1 MKAEVSIACFT
12 AALLASGAAPVRADT
27 GGEAEI
33 ALQGSYLGDG
43 ASRLTDVTGVAAKFR
58 TFLPGFGFLTANM
71 ETYGGE
77 SRFRTGENYV
87 DLNGAAWR
95 GLRWRLTGGDF
106 RVATSLLPFPFTNI
120 FFPELS
126 AEGFKVEAASANR
139 RYSLFYGVETLAAG
153 PRIPFRIRVPQ
164 KALGASV
171 VETIGERLHVGARA
185 LYLSTNADSTSSYLF
200 APGQESGTTATI
212 AGDLL
217 YKASENL
224 EFFAEAAASSTGGN
238 ATGGNSTLP
247 SASPSPMSFTAG
259 PVWKSHKLTVKAN
272 YIHHSASYL
281 PIAGYFLGDRSGPYI
296 EVEAKPIQAIE
307 LFGSAS
313 QYRNNLDNSPEL
325 PTFNSKGTSA
335 GASIALPFRFSVSG
349 QLSTIDFS
357 VRQPGEAFSS
367 SRNQQVVAT
376 LGRPIQRHNVHFS
389 YRDLNIISDGK
400 DQRQRSAE
408 IEDIVQFRR
417 FSLGGAVR
425 DQRLA
430 AEESKDT
437 LFIRGSAQ
445 VQFGRLSAYA
455 YVEHGDDLA
464 NRTVFLTNTFN
475 TTVLGGSLRIRKA
488 WNLLAEASQNR
499 LTTDLNPESI
509 FLLQNQGAFVT
520 NAVTGLNQWTA
531 YFRLSKSIR
540 WGRGLPGGDLD
551 RYSAE
556 QMPIVGTIEGT
567 VNEQAFAGSRP
578 AKGIP
583 VVLEDGSLATTNEA
597 GVFVFSRVPEGR
609 HRVSLA
615 VNQLPA
621 DYDPGATLEATLDVK
636 SRRVTNAKLSVI
648 PLLSVSGRILA
659 PEGIPL
665 DNVVVKLLPTNRY
678 TTPEPEGRFSFYNV
692 REGEYDLVLEPQ
704 SLPEFA
710 VVDRATVHI
719 TLTRGTK
726 PEEAIVRL
734 SIERPEK
741 PIRRSFEKE

>member
-12 AALLASGAAPVRADT
+12 AALLTAGSAPVRADT

-33 ALQGSYLGDG
+33 AFQGSYLGDG

-58 TFLPGFGFLTANM
+58 TFLPGLGLLTANA

-87 DLNGAAWR
+87 DLNGAAWF
-95 GLRWRLTGGDF
+95 GMRWRLTGGDF

-126 AEGFKVEAASANR
+126 AEGFKVEAASAKR

-164 KALGASV
+164 KALGGSF
-171 VETIGERLHVGARA
+171 VETVGERLHVGARA
-185 LYLSTNADSTSSYLF
+185 LYLSTSANSDSSYLF
-200 APGQESGTTATI
+200 APGQESGTTASI

-224 EFFAEAAASSTGGN
+224 QFFGEAAASYTGG
-238 ATGGNSTLP
+238 
-247 SASPSPMSFTAG
+247 SAALLRAPRGPFSFTAG
-259 PVWKSHKLTVKAN
+259 PVWKSRTLTVKAN

-296 EVEAKPIQAIE
+296 EVDAKPIHAID

-325 PTFNSKGTSA
+325 PSFRSKGTSA
-335 GASIALPFRFSVSG
+335 GASVALPFRFTVSG
-349 QLSTIDFS
+349 QLSMIDFS
-357 VRQPGEAFSS
+357 VRQPGEGFSS
-367 SRNQQVVAT
+367 SRNQQLVAT

-389 YRDLNIISDGK
+389 YRDLNIISDGR

-445 VQFGRLSAYA
+445 VQFGRLSGYA

-488 WNLLAEASQNR
+488 WNLQAEASQNR
-499 LTTDLNPESI
+499 LTTNLNPESV

-520 NAVTGLNQWTA
+520 TAVTGLNQWTA
-531 YFRLSKSIR
+531 FFRLTKNIR

-551 RYSAE
+551 RYTAE

-567 VNEQAFAGSRP
+567 VNEQGLSGGGP

-583 VVLEDGSLATTNEA
+583 VVLEDGRLATTDES
-597 GVFVFSRVPEGR
+597 GVFVFPRVPEGR

-621 DYDPGATLEATLDVK
+621 DYDPGATLETTLEVK
-636 SRRVTNAKLSVI
+636 SRRVTNAKLTVI

-665 DNVVVKLLPTNRY
+665 ENVVVKLLPTNRY
-678 TTPEPEGRFSFYNV
+678 TTPEPEGRFAFYNV
-692 REGEYDLVLEPQ
+692 REGEYDLVLDPR

-710 VVDRATVHI
+710 VADRATIHI
-719 TLTRGTK
+719 TVARGTK